1 MKKSL
6 FGIAAV
12 AAVAGIIMIGANLE
26 AAGPVAQKA
35 AVLKAANGVNKLAS
49 HMSHS
54 AAAAT
59 DLDYATGFEAAD
71 GFTARD
77 GTCVQ
82 DNTCDA
88 LTGCTCAPFT
98 GECGWINGQGS
109 GPFPAPWGVSVS
121 NQGIGMIEGHIDT
134 VNPFSGQ
141 QHLRISKDVCDT
153 TAAFS
158 FATDARIPD
167 SNTAIVGIVG
177 PSTYSGQIALTHG
190 LFGANVNWQPQ
201 SNSQNKLTTRTLFY
215 FYGFFY
221 ILDDTGSG
229 YGFVP
234 VFTYWDYTGAYHEFS
249 VHHDPCNG
257 YICTGNADTGGVPP
271 NPGAACT
278 DDSDCKVCVGGDNDG
293 AGCLGDFQCPGGGV
307 CDGGQC
313 SGRVDYYYDGNL
325 LYTGSQWDGT
335 SSEQF
340 LIYTDNFPGN
350 TDLDDLNIETGDP
363 CPTTCGNLIV
373 EGAEQCDGA
382 NDGLCPGRCV
392 APGGTGVHG
401 EAECQCEVDGATC
414 EDATPLPNGTTNV
427 YSHGGWWTF
436 TADSDAVAVN
446 TCGSQ
451 NYDSALDLYTGSCDS
466 LELLNSNDDCN
477 IDDPVYGTGQVDPL
491 APCHPVSSPY
501 ESCFCWATTVGQQY
515 WVNDS
520 RVGFGATTNITL
532 EKRQTCEAHWD
543 NGACCDG
550 YGMCTDDVA
559 EGDCQAVGD
568 QWVGQKLCGT
578 DAVDCQTVLGACC
591 DRAPGAGGACADGVL
606 EADCQ
611 GQYNVFTLGTLCDNA
626 PTCSEIKGAC
636 CNGFTGTCTS
646 TIQSACQGLNMF
658 WTEGETCG
666 NVDCEPIPGA
676 CCNHVAD
683 DPLSTVGTCTDGVI
697 QADCQGENLTWT
709 KATLCANVD
718 CDAIYPAIP
727 TVSEWGIV
735 VLALLLL
742 VGAKVYFGRRESLA

>member
-12 AAVAGIIMIGANLE
+12 AAVAGMLMIGANLE
-26 AAGPVAQKA
+26 ASGPPARKA
-35 AVLKAANGVNKLAS
+35 AVLKQANGIDKLANHS
-49 HMSHS
+49 SHS
-54 AAAAT
+54 AAVAT
-59 DLDYATGFEAAD
+59 DLDYTTDFEAPN
-71 GFTARD
+71 FTPRD

-82 DNTCDA
+82 DTATC
-88 LTGCTCAPFT
+88 GPFT

-109 GPFPAPWGVSVS
+109 GPFPEPWGVSVS
-121 NQGIGMIEGHIDT
+121 NQGIGLIEAHIDT
-134 VNPFSGQ
+134 VNPFGGS

-153 TAAFS
+153 TNAFS

-167 SNTAIVGIVG
+167 SNTPIVGIIG
-177 PSTYSGQIALTHG
+177 PSTYSGQVAVQQ
-190 LFGANVNWQPQ
+190 LFGADVFWQPQ
-201 SNSQNKLTTRTLFY
+201 SGSQGFLTSRTMFFY
-215 FYGFFY
+215 YGFFQ
-221 ILDDTGSG
+221 ILDDPGTGLA
-229 YGFVP
+229 YIP
-234 VFTYWDYTGAYHEFS
+234 VFSYWDYTGAYHNFT

-257 YICTGNADTGGVPP
+257 FICINNGYGDPP
-271 NPGAACT
+271 NPGGSCT
-278 DDSDCKVCVGGDNDG
+278 DNSGCRVCAGGANDTQP
-293 AGCLGDFQCPGGGV
+293 CLGDFQCPGGV
-307 CDGGQC
+307 CQGGDC
-313 SGRVDYYYDGNL
+313 VGRIDYYYDGSL
-325 LYTGSQWDGT
+325 IYSGSQYGGT
-335 SSEQF
+335 TSEQF
-340 LIYTDNFPGN
+340 LLYTDNFPG
-350 TDLDDLNIETGDP
+350 DFDVDDLVVETGDP

-373 EGAEQCDGA
+373 EAGEQCDGA
-382 NDGLCPGRCV
+382 NDGNCPGRCI
-392 APGGTGVHG
+392 APGDTGPNG
-401 EAECQCEVDGATC
+401 EAECNCIIEGLTC
-414 EDATPLPNGTTNV
+414 ETATDLPNGTTNV
-427 YSHGGWWTF
+427 ITHGGWWTF

-446 TCGSQ
+446 TCGSTG
-451 NYDSALDLYTGSCDS
+451 YDSALDLYTGACDS

-491 APCHPVSSPY
+491 APCHPVGSPY

-520 RVGFGATTNITL
+520 RVGIGSDTNITL
-532 EKRQTCEAHWD
+532 EKRQTCGEIWE

-550 YGMCTDDVA
+550 YGACADDVA
-559 EGDCQAVGD
+559 EGDCQSVGD
-568 QWVGQKLCGT
+568 QWVAQKLCGS
-578 DAVDCQTVLGACC
+578 DAVDCQVVLGACC

-606 EADCQ
+606 AADCQ
-611 GQYNVFTLGTLCDNA
+611 GQYNVYTLGSLCADA
-626 PTCSEIKGAC
+626 PACTEIKGSC

-658 WTEGETCG
+658 WTEGQSCADA
-666 NVDCEPIPGA
+666 DCQPIPGA

-709 KATLCANVD
+709 KATLCANVE